1 MKSICGMRRVGNGVK
16 AGKEKNRKKERENR
30 ERKREG
36 ERAPERG
43 HTVLLQQAR
52 LLPGRC

>member
-1 MKSICGMRRVGNGVK
+1 MKSICGMRRVGNGVE
-16 AGKEKNRKKERENR
+16 AGKEKNRKKERERR

-52 LLPGRC
+52 LLPGCH